1 MNTEQLEA
9 EEEAWREYLERE
21 RRCDLL
27 EKFVGKLKKD
37 LQENLERNWA
47 DEDVRRVDGILLL
60 SQMILDEISKLERR
74 L

>member
-9 EEEAWREYLERE
+9 KEEARRECIERE

-27 EKFVGKLKKD
+27 EKFVGKLKGD
-37 LQENLERNWA
+37 LQENLMRDWA
-47 DEDVRRVDGILLL
+47 DEDVNRVDGICLL

>member
-9 EEEAWREYLERE
+9 EEEAWQNSLARE
-21 RRCDLL
+21 RHCTFL
-27 EKFVGKLKKD
+27 EMFVEKLKGD
-37 LQENLERNWA
+37 LQENLMRDWA
-47 DEDVRRVDGILLL
+47 DEDINRVDGICLL

>member
-1 MNTEQLEA
+1 MNTEDL
-9 EEEAWREYLERE
+9 EEARRDYVEME

-27 EKFVGKLKKD
+27 EKFVGKLKGD
-37 LQENLERNWA
+37 LQENLMRDWA
-47 DEDVRRVDGILLL
+47 DEDVNRVDGICLL